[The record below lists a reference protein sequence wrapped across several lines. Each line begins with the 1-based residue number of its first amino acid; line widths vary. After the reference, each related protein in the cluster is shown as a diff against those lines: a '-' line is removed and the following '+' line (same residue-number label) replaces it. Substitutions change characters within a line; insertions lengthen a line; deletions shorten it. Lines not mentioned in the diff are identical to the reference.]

1 MNILVCVKQVP
12 DTSGVEIQIDP
23 QTGALLRDG
32 VPSIV
37 NPYDKYALE
46 RAVRLKET
54 HGGMVTVVSMG
65 PPQAEAALRE
75 CLAVGA
81 DRAVLLSDRVFAG
94 SDTFATSYI
103 LAAAARKLGGFDL
116 IFCGKHAIDGD
127 TGQVGP
133 ELAEHLGI
141 AQITYVAELELSG
154 STLRA
159 KREHEEG
166 YERYEAALPVLV
178 SVVKTETEPR
188 FPTIK
193 GKMAANRAEIV
204 RWTVADLEIN
214 PAKVGLAGSPTKV
227 LRSFTPTR
235 EKVGVMIAE
244 GTAAEKAKQLIS
256 LLGEAKVI

>member
-12 DTSGVEIQIDP
+12 DTSGVEIKIDP
-23 QTGALLRDG
+23 QTGALMRDG

-46 RAVRLKET
+46 LAVRLKEA
-54 HGGMVTVVSMG
+54 HGGTVTVVSMG

-81 DRAVLLSDRVFAG
+81 DRAVLLSDRAFAG

-103 LAAAARKLGGFDL
+103 LAAAVKKLGGFDL

-141 AQITYVAELELSG
+141 AQITYVAEVELLG
-154 STLRA
+154 GTLRVR
-159 KREHEEG
+159 REHEAG
-166 YERYEAALPVLV
+166 YEVYEAALPVLL
-178 SVVKTETEPR
+178 SVVKTEIEPR

-193 GKMAANRAEIV
+193 GKLAANRAEDVVWIA
-204 RWTVADLEIN
+204 TDLEIEA
-214 PAKVGLAGSPTKV
+214 AKVGLAGSPTKV
-227 LRSFTPTR
+227 VRSFTPTR
-235 EKVGVMIAE
+235 EKTGVILDE
-244 GTAAEKAKQLIS
+244 GTAAEKARALVS
-256 LLGEAKVI
+256 LLGEAKLI